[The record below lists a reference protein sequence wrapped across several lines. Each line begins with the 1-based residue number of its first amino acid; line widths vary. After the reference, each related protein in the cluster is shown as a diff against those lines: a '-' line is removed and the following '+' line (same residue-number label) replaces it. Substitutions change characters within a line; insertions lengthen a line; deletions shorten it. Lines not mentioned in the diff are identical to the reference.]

1 MIKILYKINSL
12 ENLYK
17 NFEKNGNWYYKQIS
31 SNFYIL
37 FGWFSNISSG
47 ESYYDLPFPTT
58 SEYTNSVVL
67 ATQTGTEA
75 VKPVTCYI
83 KNRKLYFNS
92 QNMAKENYSVFAI
105 VQV

>member
-1 MIKILYKINSL
+1 M

-37 FGWFSNISSG
+37 FTWSQNIPTG
-47 ESYYDLPFPTT
+47 ESYYNLPISTT
-58 SEYTNSVVL
+58 SEHTNSVVL
-67 ATQTGTEA
+67 ATQTSA
-75 VKPVTCYI
+75 LAIKPITCFI
-83 KNRKLYFNS
+83 KDRKLYIN
-92 QNMAKENYSVFAI
+92 NNNTTAENYSIFAI

>member
-1 MIKILYKINSL
+1 MNLYRL

-17 NFEKNGNWYYKQIS
+17 DFSKSGNWYYKQIS

-37 FGWFSNISSG
+37 FGWFSDISYG
-47 ESYYDLPFPTT
+47 ESYYNLPVSTT
-58 SEYTNSVVL
+58 SEYINSVVL
-67 ATQTGTEA
+67 ATQTGTGA
-75 VKPVTCYI
+75 VKPITCYI

-92 QNMAKENYSVFAI
+92 QNTMKENYSVFAI

>member
-1 MIKILYKINSL
+1 M

-17 NFEKNGNWYYKQIS
+17 NFEKSGNWYYKQIS

-37 FGWFSNISSG
+37 FGWFDNIAFG
-47 ESYYDLPFPTT
+47 ESYYDLPISTT
-58 SEYTNSVVL
+58 SEHTNSVVL
-67 ATQTGTEA
+67 ATQTGSGA
-75 VKPVTCYI
+75 VKPITCYI

-92 QNMAKENYSVFAI
+92 QNTIKENYSVFAI